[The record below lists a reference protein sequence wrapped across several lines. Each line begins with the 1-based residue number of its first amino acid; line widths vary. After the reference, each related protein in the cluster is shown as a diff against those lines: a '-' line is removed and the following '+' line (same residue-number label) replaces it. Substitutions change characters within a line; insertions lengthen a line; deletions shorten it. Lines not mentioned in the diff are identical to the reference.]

1 MDIKVLKKIIQS
13 KLNIQLEKYTLNFSS
28 PQNPFNLEKFIKK
41 IIKQS
46 QITPNIG
53 IEKIFFENLS
63 IEEYKAY
70 KNLYNIKNNLSPLRY
85 PGAKS
90 KVLNRYTKY
99 FKTPHIDYREPFVGG
114 ASIFLGKHSVDI
126 NILND
131 KDFNVYAFLYS
142 VKNHPDLLCEMVKET
157 IPTINLWLNKKAA
170 NSNDKDILE
179 TAFDF
184 LFFNRTNYSGI
195 YNANPLGGLEQ
206 KSKYKIDCRWNSDRL
221 CKQIKEMSNKLKN
234 VELLNVDFEEIILRE
249 GNGVL
254 LIIDP
259 PYYHKGNSLYSA
271 KMDHNDHLRLAELLK
286 NTNHKYLL
294 TIDDCP
300 ETREIYINEN
310 TYVNQETWKYTI
322 HSKKTDNNGKELF
335 ISNFPVN

>member
-1 MDIKVLKKIIQS
+1 MNEKELVKIIQS
-13 KLNIQLEKYTLNFSS
+13 KLNVQLEKFNLDFSS
-28 PQNPFNLEKFIKK
+28 PQKPFDLEKFTKK
-41 IIKQS
+41 IIKQVH
-46 QITPNIG
+46 IKPNTA
-53 IEKIFFENLS
+53 IEKIFYENLLT
-63 IEEYKAY
+63 EEYKTY
-70 KNLYNIKNNLSPLRY
+70 KSHYNIKNNLSPLRY

-99 FKTPHIDYREPFVGG
+99 FKTQHIEYREPFVGG

-131 KDFNVYAFLYS
+131 KDFNVYAFLYT
-142 VKNHPDLLCEMVKET
+142 VKNHADLLCERVKET
-157 IPTINLWLNKKAA
+157 QPTINLWFKKKAA
-170 NSNDKDILE
+170 SLDDKDILE

-184 LFFNRTNYSGI
+184 FFFNRTNYSGI
-195 YNANPLGGLEQ
+195 YNANPLGGLTQ
-206 KSKYKIDCRWNSDRL
+206 KSNYKIDCRWNSERL
-221 CKQIKEMSNKLKN
+221 CNQIKEMSNKLKN
-234 VELLNVDFEEIILRE
+234 VELLNTDFEEIILRE
-249 GNGVL
+249 GKDVL

-271 KMDHNDHLRLAELLK
+271 KMNHDDHLRLAKLLK
-286 NTNHKYLL
+286 NTKHKYLL

-310 TYVNQETWKYTI
+310 SYVNQETWKYTV

-335 ISNFPVN
+335 ISNFSVN